1 MSPFRI
7 ATFLVL
13 LAGANAA
20 ESKAGAHMTA
30 NPIRKIVTMLQLMVK
45 KVEAE
50 GEKEQKIFD
59 DFMCYCNNGATA
71 LESSISAGKDKI
83 PKVESD
89 LEKTTAEKSQLESDV
104 TKHKSDR
111 EAAKKAIATA
121 TEVREK
127 EAKAFA
133 EKSGDYKANIA
144 AMKKAVAAIEKGSGG
159 AFLQTQ
165 SAVVLRQITEN
176 AESISDTDRDV
187 LVSFLSQGS
196 SDDDQEMSEMK
207 SGEIVGILKQ
217 QIDTMT
223 GDLDEITK
231 TENKAIEDFNG
242 MVAAQTKA
250 IEALT
255 ANIED
260 KITRGGESGVEIAN
274 LKEDIE
280 DTKKALADD
289 TKYLAD
295 LQKNCAAQKEGY
307 AVVVKMR
314 QEELLAIAD
323 TIKMLNSDE
332 ALELF
337 KKTLPA
343 ASMFLQMQVTSKEMS
358 KAAVQALKQH
368 GKKHHD
374 YRIDLISLA
383 LKGKKVNFDKVLGM
397 IDDMV
402 KLLGKEQEDDDS
414 KKEYC
419 KEKLDKTEDTLKEVQ
434 HDSAD
439 LEKDIKEAK
448 SNLEQLE
455 SDIKALVDGI
465 KDLDKSVTDAT
476 EQRKEENS
484 DYKTAMAQNTA
495 AKELIKM
502 AKDRMAKV
510 YGFVQVSQKI
520 TTYTS
525 EGAPPPPPPAA
536 VGAYQSKKE
545 EGGGVMAM
553 MTNMINDVD
562 KELAEMEVNEKNA
575 QEEYEQLLKDSADKR
590 AADSAAITD
599 KENAK
604 AGVEELIVKLEK
616 DHKSKLEESMATAS
630 YLADIHGECDWLL
643 QEYDTRKEA
652 RADEVESLK
661 KAKAV
666 LSGADFAL
674 VQTRTSHV
682 TVHRLRLRSH

>member
-176 AESISDTDRDV
+176 AESISDTDRDA

-196 SDDDQEMSEMK
+196 ADDDQETSDMK

-682 TVHRLRLRSH
+682 TVHRLRGH